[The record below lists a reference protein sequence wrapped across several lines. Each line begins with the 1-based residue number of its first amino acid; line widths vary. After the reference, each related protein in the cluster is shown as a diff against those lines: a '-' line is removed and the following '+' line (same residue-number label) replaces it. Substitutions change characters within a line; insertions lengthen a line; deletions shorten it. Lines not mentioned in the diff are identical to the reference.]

1 MSEGFGLFDGFFSEL
16 RKDLS
21 GRLSP
26 YAFII
31 GGIIEDS
38 VVAAFES
45 AFKAHGQRLEADS
58 VAPKPTEASDT
69 TYHELET
76 LPGDIGMCPEVLDI
90 DKLRGRE

>member
-1 MSEGFGLFDGFFSEL
+1 MYEGLISQFSEDFKNKL
-16 RKDLS
+16 EM
-21 GRLSP
+21 RLFT
-26 YAFII
+26 AVCTVL
-31 GGIIEDS
+31 DA
-38 VVAAFES
+38 VES
-45 AFKAHGQRLEADS
+45 AATAHGQRLEADS